1 MSVNAMK
8 MIGQE
13 KEPTLRSQEICCE
26 RGMEREKKLYIGV
39 ITYFISELAGIL
51 FHLKGYFQII
61 PKAPN

>member
-39 ITYFISELAGIL
+39 IPLSGTRLHQVTYPAFLR
-51 FHLKGYFQII
+51 
-61 PKAPN
+61 